1 MRLLVTH
8 NNFPGQFRRLVP
20 SWVTQGHDVIFLSKS
35 KEWHAPNPDGYR
47 LIRYEPHRSGG
58 GAHLHPYLRRLEP
71 AIIEG
76 QAAYR
81 AAQQLKNEGWEPD
94 VIINHVGFGNGLF
107 LSDLFP
113 TAKKVGLFEWFYNPF
128 GSDVDFLSN
137 GQVSADHQQR
147 LRIWNTE
154 TLQELVSCDHAVV
167 PTIWQRDQFPSC
179 LRSKISVAHEGIDFD
194 GLQSLRAGGIPLP
207 ECLPQDPGI
216 EVLTYVSRCFEAY
229 RGFPQAIQAIC
240 RLQQQR
246 PNLHVLL
253 AGHDGTAYG
262 VPRSDGLG
270 WAEWAKKSLPLDPKR
285 THWLGSLQDY
295 EYRQVLACS
304 DVHLYLTV
312 PFILSWSLLE
322 AMAAGCAVVASNTP
336 PVQEVL
342 QHRRSALL
350 VDFFDVEAQVSAMG
364 NLFEQ
369 ASLRK
374 SLGAGAQRQA
384 QHYSHSNGSRAW
396 SEVLERVVATL

>member
-1 MRLLVTH
+1 MRLLVSH

-20 SWVTQGHDVIFLSKS
+20 AWVEQGHDVVFLSKS
-35 KEWHAPNPDGYR
+35 IEWHAPKVDGYR
-47 LIRYEPHRSGG
+47 LIGYKPHRPGG
-58 GAHLHPYLRRLEP
+58 GSYQHPYLRRLEP

-81 AAQQLKNEGWEPD
+81 AAQQLKNEGWYPD

-107 LSDLFP
+107 LGSLFP
-113 TAKKVGLFEWFYNPF
+113 NAKKIGLFEWYYNAF
-128 GSDVDFLSN
+128 GSDVDFLSD
-137 GQVSADHQQR
+137 AAITDDHQQR

-167 PTIWQRDQFPSC
+167 PTTWQRNQFPEC
-179 LRSKISVAHEGIDFD
+179 LRSKISVVHEGIDCD
-194 GLQSLRAGGIPLP
+194 GLASLVEDGTLRPD
-207 ECLPQDPGI
+207 CLPNDSDI
-216 EVLTYVSRCFEAY
+216 EVLTYVSRCFEPY

-246 PNLHVLL
+246 PRLHVLL

-262 VPRSDGLG
+262 VPRADGLG
-270 WAEWAKKSLPLDPKR
+270 WAEWAKNTLPLDPDR
-285 THWLGSLQDY
+285 THWLGSLQDH

-322 AMAAGCAVVASNTP
+322 AMAAGCAIVASDTP

-342 QHRRSALL
+342 KHQHSALL
-350 VDFFDVEAQVSAMG
+350 VDFFDVDGQVKA
-364 NLFEQ
+364 LADLLDQIPLKTRLAEQ
-369 ASLRK
+369 AQK
-374 SLGAGAQRQA
+374 EAKN
-384 QHYSHSNGSRAW
+384 YSHSLGSRAW
-396 SEVLERVVATL
+396 SDVLQRVLAPL